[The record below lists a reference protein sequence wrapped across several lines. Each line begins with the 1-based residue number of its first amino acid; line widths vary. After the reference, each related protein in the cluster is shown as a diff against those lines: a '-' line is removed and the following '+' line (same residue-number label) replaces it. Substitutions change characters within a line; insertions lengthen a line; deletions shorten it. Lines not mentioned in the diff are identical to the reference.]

1 MPKINILPKEV
12 YNLIAAGEVV
22 ERPMSVVKEMIENS
36 VDAGAKHITIEIKN
50 GGTTYIRITDDGCGI
65 AKEDIKKVFISHA
78 TSKISSGEDLDA
90 IATLGFRGEA
100 MASIAAVSKVELLTK
115 SEDEE
120 VGTRYEI
127 VGGEE
132 KDFSDA
138 GCPQGTTIVVR
149 DIFFNVPARM
159 KFLKKDVT
167 EGNAV
172 QGIVER
178 MALSHPEVSFRFIR
192 ENRQAIITSGN
203 GDLRSAVY
211 SVLGGEMSDT
221 LVKVDYSLGGMRVY
235 GYTSKPH
242 QSRKSRA
249 MQFFFINGRYV
260 KSTTAMAAL
269 EQAYKNL
276 IMVGRF
282 PACVLNLEIDPKL
295 VDVNVHPAK
304 IEVRFANEKPIFN
317 LIYYG
322 VKTAVE
328 IGDTVKEAKFGSE
341 YSNSVNEKE
350 SYIKAQTRKTKV
362 DFFKKEEP
370 PSQMKFSSKPK
381 EDFWAV
387 ASSSTYNQNSE
398 KRKSNFDIEVEDE
411 FLSSKNNDSV
421 KTEKNIL
428 EEFRDSKITT
438 SNENFD
444 KIENVNKT
452 FESAQKSEVL
462 KDCEQVTEKI
472 EEQVTEVQKEI
483 EKTDDLKEQE
493 FSAEVD
499 EQCGKVELKENNSS
513 NAEDNAPEIV
523 DEKEDEVPFEVV
535 GEAFRTYI
543 IVQIENNLYYIDK
556 HAAHER
562 MIYEKLRKESKNGII
577 SQLLLVPTVVKLS
590 TDEYAVVTDNL
601 ELLSKCGFL
610 VEDFGNSS
618 VIVRETPSLLDGADI
633 KDLILEI
640 AEKLLLHKT
649 DIEPDKMDWIFHSAS
664 CRSAVKGGDYT
675 TPEERELFVKKL
687 LSMPNIR
694 YCPHGRPVMIK
705 ISRYEIE
712 KQFGRI
718 Q

>member
-1 MPKINILPKEV
+1 MPKINVLPKEV

-203 GDLRSAVY
+203 GDLKSTVY

-328 IGDTVKEAKFGSE
+328 IGDTVKEAKFSSD
-341 YSNSVNEKE
+341 YSSSTEKE
-350 SYIKAQTRKTKV
+350 NYIKAQTRKTKV

-381 EDFWAV
+381 EDFWSV
-387 ASSSTYNQNSE
+387 ASSNTYNQNSE
-398 KRKSNFDIEVEDE
+398 KRKANFDIEVEDE
-411 FLSSKNNDSV
+411 FLSSKNNNTV

-428 EEFRDSKITT
+428 EEFRDNKFNSF
-438 SNENFD
+438 NEN
-444 KIENVNKT
+444 IE
-452 FESAQKSEVL
+452 
-462 KDCEQVTEKI
+462 VTENKAVTDEIQNI
-472 EEQVTEVQKEI
+472 EVKKETVSNNIEDSKTEVQNEV
-483 EKTDDLKEQE
+483 EKTVDFENEKNI
-493 FSAEVD
+493 D
-499 EQCGKVELKENNSS
+499 EQSEVCENVEVIEQNVSTTEN
-513 NAEDNAPEIV
+513 NAPEIV
-523 DEKEDEVPFEVV
+523 DEKEDETPFEVV

-543 IVQIENNLYYIDK
+543 IVQIENSLYYIDK

>member
-1 MPKINILPKEV
+1 MPKINVLPKEV

-203 GDLRSAVY
+203 GDLKSTVY
-211 SVLGGEMSDT
+211 SVLGGEMSDI

-328 IGDTVKEAKFGSE
+328 IGDTVKEAKFSSD
-341 YSNSVNEKE
+341 YSSSNEKE
-350 SYIKAQTRKTKV
+350 NYIKAQTRKTKV

-381 EDFWAV
+381 EDFWSV
-387 ASSSTYNQNSE
+387 ASSNTYNQNSE
-398 KRKSNFDIEVEDE
+398 KRKANFDIEVEDA
-411 FLSSKNNDSV
+411 FLSSKNNNTV

-428 EEFRDSKITT
+428 EEFRDNKLNS
-438 SNENFD
+438 SNEN
-444 KIENVNKT
+444 IE
-452 FESAQKSEVL
+452 
-462 KDCEQVTEKI
+462 VTENKAVTDEIQNI
-472 EEQVTEVQKEI
+472 EVKKETVSNNIKPPKTEVQI
-483 EKTDDLKEQE
+483 EVQKTVDFENKKNI
-493 FSAEVD
+493 D
-499 EQCGKVELKENNSS
+499 EQSEVCENVEVIEQNVSTTEN
-513 NAEDNAPEIV
+513 NAPEIV
-523 DEKEDEVPFEVV
+523 DEKEDETPFEVV

-543 IVQIENNLYYIDK
+543 IVQIENSLYYIDK

-590 TDEYAVVTDNL
+590 TDEYAVVTDDL